1 MNTLIQVTIM
11 KLKVDLECEKCYK
24 KVKKLLGKYPR
35 EFITLASS
43 FFMLCTLYILES
55 EL

>member
-35 EFITLASS
+35 ECHHPLLF
-43 FFMLCTLYILES
+43 FFMHVILYILES